1 MSDIIGDKENSSP
14 ERISALSQEAAM
26 GSASPLVEEIRA
38 SNNKTVTML
47 SREEIDNMAKNTV
60 FSAIVNNKAIT
71 TACPTSIQKK
81 AMVKSSIATPG
92 RPLSAAT
99 KINITTPLSVNVS
112 LKLETPTSL
121 SKTREAA
128 KNAKLQNTTEKIQK
142 TKELKEKWAKQ
153 KEENLK
159 RNGDKKAE
167 DLKRL
172 QEANEAA
179 ALLRKQQLEVK
190 KMLDDK
196 KKAEEKDLLT
206 SSLEERKHVS
216 DNLERMKKEK
226 KRQSVLLNNE
236 ILKKAQEIDAAMK
249 AAKKAEEDALLAKRR
264 VDCLQTRQEKKEEEI
279 RRRESLV
286 SRGEEYKKQK
296 EIAVEMQRK
305 REEEDRS
312 ILQFRHTLSKN
323 LREEKEQS
331 IRQDRQSITERLSE
345 WRDQRKKEE
354 EQDSVDKEYQ
364 TYILEMRRLDWC
376 DVENYKKKQD
386 QMRRESVAFRLDEWR
401 QHKTLD
407 AQNEA
412 EENEAKEYEA
422 LLKQQEREDII
433 EYQEMM
439 KSQRKQSLLFR
450 MEKHKQ
456 EKVVEKSLEQ
466 AKYDLEEE
474 ERLKRET
481 DRNDVAQYMQSMLL
495 ARRQSLEYRN
505 QVALQDRLRVEGEK
519 QMQKESAAKDRE
531 LIRLAYQ
538 DVQEHQ
544 AKEREDRRR
553 SLALRIV
560 EDRKQKEVDISH
572 HREALNIM
580 HNELETK
587 RLCWLDDKDAK
598 VMEKERSRKSIA
610 FRMDSWKQQRLAE
623 EMLQAKKDLIEE
635 EEELMRKQDWE
646 DMQKAKEAAKL
657 EERMDLIKG
666 NFVL

>member
-1 MSDIIGDKENSSP
+1 
-14 ERISALSQEAAM
+14 
-26 GSASPLVEEIRA
+26 
-38 SNNKTVTML
+38 
-47 SREEIDNMAKNTV
+47 
-60 FSAIVNNKAIT
+60 
-71 TACPTSIQKK
+71 
-81 AMVKSSIATPG
+81 
-92 RPLSAAT
+92 
-99 KINITTPLSVNVS
+99 
-112 LKLETPTSL
+112 
-121 SKTREAA
+121 
-128 KNAKLQNTTEKIQK
+128 
-142 TKELKEKWAKQ
+142 
-153 KEENLK
+153 
-159 RNGDKKAE
+159 
-167 DLKRL
+167 
-172 QEANEAA
+172 
-179 ALLRKQQLEVK
+179 
-190 KMLDDK
+190 
-196 KKAEEKDLLT
+196 
-206 SSLEERKHVS
+206 
-216 DNLERMKKEK
+216 
-226 KRQSVLLNNE
+226 
-236 ILKKAQEIDAAMK
+236 
-249 AAKKAEEDALLAKRR
+249 
-264 VDCLQTRQEKKEEEI
+264 
-279 RRRESLV
+279 
-286 SRGEEYKKQK
+286 
-296 EIAVEMQRK
+296 MQRK

-407 AQNEA
+407 AQKEA
-412 EENEAKEYEA
+412 EENEVKEYEA

-439 KSQRKQSLLFR
+439 TSQRKQSLLFR

-456 EKVVEKSLEQ
+456 EKVVEQNLEQ

-519 QMQKESAAKDRE
+519 QMQKENTAKDRE
-531 LIRLAYQ
+531 LSRLAYQ

-598 VMEKERSRKSIA
+598 VMEKERSRASIA